1 MTGGQQLKENEVG
14 TTLRVRERIA
24 LQLQRQ
30 RYEVIPL
37 HPPVV
42 LQASFT
48 QVRSCSFVKK
58 KKKSNSIEKRNFH
71 QFDLY
76 ISFGRYISF
85 CILDSNSF
93 AGIETANVAVR

>member
-42 LQASFT
+42 LKASFT

-58 KKKSNSIEKRNFH
+58 KKKVTQLRNEISTNSISIF
-71 QFDLY
+71 L
-76 ISFGRYISF
+76 
-85 CILDSNSF
+85 LDVTFRF
-93 AGIETANVAVR
+93 AYLTAIPLPELKLRT